1 MAYNTGTDPTL
12 IELIARYWVPT
23 IFSKNVI
30 DHTRSNLVVAESV
43 NTEYRKELKLGS
55 TVDIAITTEPSAGD
69 VTPGSALTA
78 SDVTTTGTSITV
90 SNWKGCSAE
99 ISEMAKIEDHIGYMN
114 KAASSLGYAVVKAVD
129 TALGALFSTLNNS
142 SVYGTDGQTLS
153 DDIII
158 AMMETLDEYDVPQDD
173 RCIITDPSS
182 KADLLKIDKFIRN
195 DYVRN
200 PVVPTGQFGGIY
212 NMPVKITNNLTAVSS
227 GTGNYGVMMHRDA
240 EGLVMQASPYSQL
253 IPEPKYHRIT
263 IQTKVIY
270 GLAVLRTYFGYPFY
284 TRSS

>member
-12 IELIARYWVPT
+12 VELISRYWVPE

-30 DHTRSNLVVAESV
+30 DHTRSKLVVAESV
-43 NTEYRKELKLGS
+43 NTDYRKDLSLGS
-55 TVDIAITTEPSAGD
+55 VAYIPLTVEPSASD
-69 VTPGSALTA
+69 VTPGTALTA

-90 SNWKGCSAE
+90 NQWKGCSAE
-99 ISEMAKIEDHIGYMN
+99 ISEMAKIEDHVGYLN
-114 KAASSLGYAVVKAVD
+114 KAASSLAYAIVKAVD
-129 TALGALFSTLNNS
+129 TSLGALFSTLNS
-142 SVYGTDGQTLS
+142 SSPYGSDGQTIT

-158 AMMETLDEYDVPQDD
+158 AMMETLDEYDVPEDD

-195 DYVRN
+195 DYVRS
-200 PVVPTGQFGGIY
+200 PVVPTGQFGAIY
-212 NMPVKITNNLTAVSS
+212 NMPVKITNNLTQAT
-227 GTGNYGVMMHRDA
+227 TGNYGVMMHRDA
-240 EGLVMQASPYSQL
+240 IGLVIQANPYSQA
-253 IPEPKYHRIT
+253 IPEPKYHRTT

-270 GLAVLRTYFGYPFY
+270 GLAVLRTYFGYGFY

>member
-1 MAYNTGTDPTL
+1 MAYNDGTDPTL
-12 IELIARYWVPT
+12 EELISRYWVPT

-30 DHTRSNLVVAESV
+30 DHTRSKLVVAESV
-43 NTEYRKELKLGS
+43 NTEYRKELKVGD
-55 TVDIAITTEPSAGD
+55 TVNIAITTEPSAGN
-69 VTPGSALTA
+69 VSPGSELGA
-78 SDVTTTGTSITV
+78 SDVTTDGTTITV
-90 SNWKGCSAE
+90 NTWKGCKAE
-99 ISEMAKIEDHIGYMN
+99 ISEMAKIEDHIGYLG

-129 TALGALFSTLNNS
+129 TSLGALFSTMNNS
-142 SVYGTDGQTLS
+142 SVYGVDGQTIN

-200 PVVPTGQFGGIY
+200 PVVPSGQFGAIY
-212 NMPVKITNNLTAVSS
+212 NMPVKITNNLTAVSE

-240 EGLVMQASPYSQL
+240 EGLVIQANPYSQM
-253 IPEPKYHRIT
+253 IPDPKFHRII

>member
-12 IELIARYWVPT
+12 AQLISRYWVPT
-23 IFSKNVI
+23 VFSKNI
-30 DHTRSNLVVAESV
+30 IEFAKSNLVVTNSC
-43 NTEYRKELKLGS
+43 NHEYRKELKLGS
-55 TVDIAITTEPSAGD
+55 TVYIPITTEPSASD

-90 SNWKGCSAE
+90 SNWKGASAE
-99 ISEMAKIEDHIGYMN
+99 ISEMANIEDHVGYLN
-114 KAASSLGYAVVKAVD
+114 KAAESLSYAVVKAVD
-129 TALGALFSTLNNS
+129 TALGALFSTLS
-142 SVYGTDGQTLS
+142 DDSVYGADGQALT

-158 AMMETLDEYDVPQDD
+158 TLMEGLDEADVPQDN
-173 RCIITDPSS
+173 RSIIVDPSS

-200 PVVPTGQFGGIY
+200 PVVATGKFGDIY

-227 GTGNYGVMMHRDA
+227 GTGNYGVMMHKDA
-240 EGLVMQASPYSQL
+240 IGAVIQANPYSQK
-253 IPEPKYHRIT
+253 IDEPKYHRIT

-270 GLAVLRTYFGYPFY
+270 GVGELRDTFGRSFY
-284 TRSS
+284 TRKA

>member
-1 MAYNTGTDPTL
+1 VAYNTGTDPL
-12 IELIARYWVPT
+12 LSELISRYWVPSV
-23 IFSKNVI
+23 FSKNVI
-30 DHTRSNLVVAESV
+30 DHTRSKLVVAESV
-43 NTEYRKELKLGS
+43 NTDYRKELRLGA
-55 TVDIAITTEPSAGD
+55 TAYIPLTTEPSATD

-90 SNWKGCSAE
+90 DQWKGCSAE
-99 ISEMAKIEDHIGYMN
+99 ISEMAKIEDHIGYLN
-114 KAASSLGYAVVKAVD
+114 KAASSLGYAIVKAVD
-129 TALGALFSTLNNS
+129 TSLGALFSTLNNG
-142 SVYGTDGQTLS
+142 SVYGSDGQTIS

-200 PVVPTGQFGGIY
+200 PVVPSGQFGNIY
-212 NMPVKITNNLTAVSS
+212 NMPVKITNNLTAVSE

-240 EGLVMQASPYSQL
+240 IGLVIQANPYSQV
-253 IPEPKYHRIT
+253 IPEPKYHRTT

-270 GLAVLRTYFGYPFY
+270 GLGVLRTYFGYGFY